1 MGRPRSGPAHTLEE
15 LEYARLRLLR
25 RAAIGGGIALCLVLL
40 MLARDTSLAAAAM
53 LLATGALIIFMVT
66 WFSFEGI
73 RHRYKQAVMPSLVA
87 RMAPGLSYQV
97 DGAIG
102 EKDFEKSGLFDAPDR
117 YRGTD
122 LFEGL
127 LGATGVRFGLVEAEE
142 RYTESSTDS
151 HGEREE
157 KEKFRDIFKGMF
169 FVADFPAARGCK
181 TLVSP
186 AGMFSRAGVDLQD
199 PAFSRV
205 FKVTS
210 DIEAE
215 VRTVLPPAMRAR
227 LLALHGRVGAFRAS
241 FCGGR
246 IFIAVPMALTTFQPS
261 ILAPLTDPVQLDHVQ
276 ATLRSMIAVVED
288 LGLAEG
294 VQEQAAAADL
304 Q

>member
-1 MGRPRSGPAHTLEE
+1 MGRARPGPAHTLEE

-25 RAAIGGGIALCLVLL
+25 KAAIAGGIALGLVLL
-40 MLARDTSLAAAAM
+40 MLARGTSLTAATM
-53 LLATGALIIFMVT
+53 LLATGALLIFGVT
-66 WFSFEGI
+66 WAIFDGI
-73 RHRYKQAVMPSLVA
+73 RHSFKKAVLPSLVA
-87 RMAPGLSYQV
+87 NMAPGLSYQAF
-97 DGAIG
+97 GAIG
-102 EKDFEKSGLFDAPDR
+102 EKDFDKSGLFGRPDR

-127 LGATGVRFGLVEAEE
+127 LGTTSVRFGLVEAEE

-151 HGEREE
+151 NGDREE

-169 FVADFPAARGCK
+169 FIADFPQSRGCK

-215 VRTVLPPAMRAR
+215 VRKVLPPVMRER
-227 LLALHGRVGAFRAS
+227 LLALHGRVGGFRAS
-241 FCGGR
+241 FCLGR
-246 IFIAVPMALTTFQPS
+246 IFIAVPMSLTTFLPGM
-261 ILAPLTDPVQLDHVQ
+261 LTPLTDPAQIEEVQ

-288 LGLAEG
+288 LALAEG
-294 VQEQAAAADL
+294 VQEQAAAANL